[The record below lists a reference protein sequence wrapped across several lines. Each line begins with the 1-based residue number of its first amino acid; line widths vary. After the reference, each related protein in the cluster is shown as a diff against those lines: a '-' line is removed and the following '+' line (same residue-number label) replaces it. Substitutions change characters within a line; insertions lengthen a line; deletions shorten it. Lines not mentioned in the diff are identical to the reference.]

1 MSKAKTL
8 RGFVDGIEGA
18 SARVLLGEDES
29 LSVVLPLAWLPRG
42 VREGDVLGWT
52 VEILSEGAERSETE
66 TLMEGLGDRP

>member
-29 LSVVLPLAWLPRG
+29 LAVVLPLAWLPRG
-42 VREGDVLGWT
+42 VREGVRLQWTLEVLP
-52 VEILSEGAERSETE
+52 EGTERDETK
-66 TLMEGLGDRP
+66 TLMEDLGDRP